1 MTGRTHL
8 LAGAAAGAAFLSLR
22 GAGAPDPG
30 GAAAALGA
38 ACLGAL
44 LPDIDHPGSL
54 LSRGAGPAGAV
65 PGLFLRHRGP
75 THSLAAALA
84 AWAGAS
90 WLCAA
95 RGLPAAAAL
104 AALLGYLS
112 HLLLDALTPG
122 GVPLLWPLSG
132 RRAGLPLVR
141 VGSALEGLAR
151 LAILGALA
159 WMAWRGPLLEV
170 ALKWLRL

>member
-8 LAGAAAGAAFLSLR
+8 LAGAAAGAALLSLR
-22 GAGAPDPG
+22 GAGAVDPK
-30 GAAAALGA
+30 GAVAALGA

-44 LPDIDHPGSL
+44 MPDIDHPGSL
-54 LSRGAGPAGAV
+54 LNRGAGPAGAV

-84 AWAGAS
+84 AWAVAS

-95 RGLPAAAAL
+95 RGLPGAVAL
-104 AALLGYLS
+104 AALAGHLS
-112 HLLLDALTPG
+112 HLALDALTPG
-122 GVPLLWPLSG
+122 GVPLLWPLWG
-132 RRAGLPLVR
+132 RRVGLPLVR

-151 LAILGALA
+151 LAIVAALT
-159 WMAWRGPLLEV
+159 WLAWRGPLLEV

>member
-8 LAGAAAGAAFLSLR
+8 LAGVAAGAALLSLR
-22 GAGAPDPG
+22 GAGAIGPG

-54 LSRGAGPAGAV
+54 LSRGAGPLGAA

-84 AWAGAS
+84 AWAGAA

-112 HLLLDALTPG
+112 HLALDALTPG
-122 GVPLLWPLSG
+122 GAPLLWPLSG
-132 RRAGLPLVR
+132 RRVGLPVVR

-151 LAILGALA
+151 LAILAALA
-159 WMAWRGPLLEV
+159 WLAWRGPLLEV
-170 ALKWLRL
+170 VLKWLRL

>member
-8 LAGAAAGAAFLSLR
+8 LAGAAAGAALLALR
-22 GAGAPDPG
+22 GAGAVDPK
-30 GAAAALGA
+30 GAVAALGA

-44 LPDIDHPGSL
+44 LPDIDCPQSL
-54 LSRGAGPAGAV
+54 LSRKGGPLGAA
-65 PGLFLRHRGP
+65 PGLILRHRGP
-75 THSLAAALA
+75 THSLVASLA
-84 AWAGAS
+84 AWAVAS

-95 RGLPAAAAL
+95 CGFLGAVAL
-104 AALLGYLS
+104 AALAGYLS
-112 HLLLDALTPG
+112 HLALDALTPG

-132 RRAGLPLVR
+132 RRVGLPVVR

-151 LAILGALA
+151 LAILAALA
-159 WMAWRGPLLEV
+159 WLVWRGPLLEV